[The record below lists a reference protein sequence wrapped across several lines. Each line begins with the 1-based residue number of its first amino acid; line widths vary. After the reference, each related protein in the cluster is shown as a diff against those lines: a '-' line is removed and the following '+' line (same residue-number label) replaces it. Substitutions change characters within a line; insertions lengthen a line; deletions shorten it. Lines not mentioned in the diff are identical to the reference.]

1 MSPIRSKVE
10 PRYLVFSRSE
20 PRPYHLPEMYVH
32 RVEVIHDDTSPRPQL
47 GRRQYEGYAVYD
59 VARNRLVRLFVY
71 QEPEHVLTEWRLPLP
86 DTVMDIPVLS
96 TQVRPTLGLFTTG
109 AQSSSRASTEG
120 GEARD

>member
-20 PRPYHLPEMYVH
+20 PRPYHLPEMYVQ

-71 QEPEHVLTEWRLPLP
+71 QEPEHALSEWRLPLP

-96 TQVRPTLGLFTTG
+96 TQVRPTLALPTS
-109 AQSSSRASTEG
+109 AAEPSSRASIQA

>member
-1 MSPIRSKVE
+1 MSPVRSKVQ

-32 RVEVIHDDTSPRPQL
+32 RVEVIHDDTSPRRHL

-71 QEPEHVLTEWRLPLP
+71 QEPEHVLSEWRLPLP

-96 TQVRPTLGLFTTG
+96 TQVRPTLALPTS
-109 AQSSSRASTEG
+109 AAEPSSRASIQA